1 MITTP
6 DRVCFQNQCVT
17 TALKKNKKK
26 KKKQLFRF
34 LILKDCQNNAAIT
47 SQCVYSLLSSV
58 AITVWPCCDTVY

>member
-6 DRVCFQNQCVT
+6 DRVYFQNQCVT
-17 TALKKNKKK
+17 TALKKKKK
-26 KKKQLFRF
+26 HLYRF

>member
-6 DRVCFQNQCVT
+6 DRVYFQNHCVT
-17 TALKKNKKK
+17 TALKKNKKTFV
-26 KKKQLFRF
+26 LFF